1 MFFEAGN
8 AQDLAKQM
16 QYAYSHRDHLI
27 EIARK
32 GQQIYLAHTW
42 EQERQTLLC
51 GVSKILNERVT
62 DRQFQ

>member
-1 MFFEAGN
+1 
-8 AQDLAKQM
+8 
-16 QYAYSHRDHLI
+16 LI

-51 GVSKILNERVT
+51 GVSKILNECVNG
-62 DRQFQ
+62 